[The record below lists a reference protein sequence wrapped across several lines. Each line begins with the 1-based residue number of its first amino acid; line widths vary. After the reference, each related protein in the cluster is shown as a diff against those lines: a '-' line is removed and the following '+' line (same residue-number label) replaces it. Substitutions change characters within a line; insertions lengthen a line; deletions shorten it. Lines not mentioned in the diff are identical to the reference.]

1 MKLFDSWHFTLYNYL
16 IFGIG
21 LFLIIIGYV
30 LMSIGETDSFLS
42 TKLSPIILLLGYC
55 VIIPLS
61 IIIKFKKRG
70 GSSTG

>member
-30 LMSIGETDSFLS
+30 LMSIGETESFLS
-42 TKLSPIILLLGYC
+42 TKLSPIILVIGYC